1 MLAPM
6 RRPLACALAGALL
19 ALPATALAIKPKVPP
34 PGKKDKPPAKVPD
47 KKPPAKPTAKKPPPP
62 KVKFTL
68 SNPKPRPGD
77 PILVKVSGS
86 TGMPRGTAGRHR
98 LVFYPVKSGWQAVFA
113 VPLGDAPEAE
123 EEADGGRAEAPAAPA
138 AGDKPTATTI
148 KVSIAD
154 AGPAKVL
161 TVRPH
166 TFPEEA
172 IKIDPALANPPAA
185 QAKEIDSDNAAVIA
199 ALRNSAPPMFR
210 GRFRAPPGKKT
221 SAFGNWRRFNDSE
234 HRSRHL
240 GVDAAARKGAPIRA
254 VQRGK
259 VALVRSGILMGG
271 TVVVVHGAGL
281 ASAYFHVSDFA
292 VKTGEMV
299 EPGQVLGKVGLT
311 GRTTGPHIH
320 VGIWARGGFVDPA
333 VASPSPPPSTR
344 RAPSPARPPAPTSS
358 ATARRRAGG
367 GSGRRPRRWPGSGS
381 RSR

>member
-1 MLAPM
+1 M
-6 RRPLACALAGALL
+6 RFTPTLACLVVGVLVAA
-19 ALPATALAIKPKVPP
+19 PATSTAIKPKVPADKKDRP
-34 PGKKDKPPAKVPD
+34 PGKS
-47 KKPPAKPTAKKPPPP
+47 PP
-62 KVKFTL
+62 KTPAPRVKFTV

-77 PILVKVSGS
+77 PILVRVSGS

-98 LVFYPVKSGWQAVFA
+98 LVFYPVKNGWQSVFA

-123 EEADGGRAEAPAAPA
+123 EEAASGFWDAWHRREAAPA
-138 AGDKPTATTI
+138 AAPDPGAKTAPTTI

-154 AGPAKVL
+154 AGPPRVL

-166 TFPEEA
+166 TFREEA
-172 IKIDPALANPPAA
+172 IEIDPALANPPAQ
-185 QAKEIDSDNAAVIA
+185 QAREIDADNAAVIR
-199 ALRNSAPPMFR
+199 ALRNDDPPMFR

-221 SAFGNWRRFNDSE
+221 SAFGNWRRFNESE

-240 GVDAAARKGAPIRA
+240 GLDAAARKGAPVRA

-292 VKTGEMV
+292 VKAGEMV
-299 EPGQVLGKVGLT
+299 EPGQVLGKVGVT

-333 VASPSPPPSTR
+333 VLFRLPIS
-344 RAPSPARPPAPTSS
+344 APVNPESAVAGARP
-358 ATARRRAGG
+358 AGK
-367 GSGRRPRRWPGSGS
+367 GS
-381 RSR
+381 RPKPR

>member
-1 MLAPM
+1 MLGRM

-34 PGKKDKPPAKVPD
+34 AKKEKPPEKKPPD
-47 KKPPAKPTAKKPPPP
+47 KKAPEKKAPPP

-68 SNPKPRPGD
+68 SSMKPKPGD
-77 PILVKVSGS
+77 PILVKVTGS
-86 TGMPRGTAGRHR
+86 DGMPRGTAGRHR
-98 LVFYPVKSGWQAVFA
+98 LVFYPVKGGWQAIFA

-123 EEADGGRAEAPAAPA
+123 EEADRGFWAVWHGRAGDAPPAPDSS
-138 AGDKPTATTI
+138 DKTAATTI
-148 KVSIAD
+148 KVSIVD
-154 AGPAKVL
+154 AGPPKVL
-161 TVRPH
+161 TVKPH

-172 IKIDPALANPPAA
+172 IAIDPALANPPAE
-185 QAKEIDSDNAAVIA
+185 QAKEIDADNAAVIA
-199 ALRNSAPPMFR
+199 ALRNNDPPMFK

-221 SAFGNWRRFNDSE
+221 SAFGNWRRFNQSE

-240 GVDAAARKGAPIRA
+240 GLDAAARKGAPIRA

-271 TVVVVHGAGL
+271 TVVVVHGAGI

-292 VKTGEMV
+292 VKAGEMV

-320 VGIWARGGFVDPA
+320 VGIWSRGGFVDPA
-333 VASPSPPPSTR
+333 VFFRLPIA
-344 RAPSPARPPAPTSS
+344 APINPDAAV
-358 ATARRRAGG
+358 AAGK
-367 GSGRRPRRWPGSGS
+367 GSRPRK
-381 RSR
+381 

>member
-1 MLAPM
+1 
-6 RRPLACALAGALL
+6 
-19 ALPATALAIKPKVPP
+19 
-34 PGKKDKPPAKVPD
+34 
-47 KKPPAKPTAKKPPPP
+47 
-62 KVKFTL
+62 
-68 SNPKPRPGD
+68 
-77 PILVKVSGS
+77 
-86 TGMPRGTAGRHR
+86 
-98 LVFYPVKSGWQAVFA
+98 VKSGWQAIFA

-123 EEADGGRAEAPAAPA
+123 EEADGGFWDIWHGRAETPAAPA

-154 AGPAKVL
+154 AGPAKLL
-161 TVRPH
+161 TVRAH

-199 ALRNSAPPMFR
+199 ALRNSDPPMFR

-320 VGIWARGGFVDPA
+320 VGIWARGGFIDPA
-333 VASPSPPPSTR
+333 ALFRLPIAAPVNPESAVAGKT
-344 RAPSPARPPAPTSS
+344 ARPHK
-358 ATARRRAGG
+358 
-367 GSGRRPRRWPGSGS
+367 
-381 RSR
+381 